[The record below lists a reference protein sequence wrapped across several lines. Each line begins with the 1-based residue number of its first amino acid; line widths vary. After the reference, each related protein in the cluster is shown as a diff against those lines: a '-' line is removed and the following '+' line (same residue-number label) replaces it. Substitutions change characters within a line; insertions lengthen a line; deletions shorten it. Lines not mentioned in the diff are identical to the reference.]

1 MSATN
6 PPYPYNPNI
15 YNPSSYSGSTAN
27 TAVTEQYILE
37 NCLTYPFAQGL
48 ENTVGI
54 INLGD
59 FTSTGA
65 SSLTCSASQEIV
77 FGVPNV
83 PIITIA
89 SSGATISN
97 AVLTGTATAPTISGI
112 PTNTLEIINYEYL
125 TTGLGGYI
133 TQSEA
138 AATYETILAASS
150 TYETITAAS
159 NTYQTI
165 SNMSY
170 YAPVANPNLTG
181 TPTAPTATAG
191 TNTTQLATT
200 AFVVSSTSGLAPLAS
215 PNLTGVPTAPT
226 ATAGTN
232 TTQLATT
239 AFCLANGGSGTG
251 YAPIVNPVF
260 TQSITVDSDI
270 KAYGGLNNY
279 NGTGTYLWNSN
290 NTQYTSITQAV
301 GGLNFVGAANGTT
314 TMGDGVH
321 LMNLNVPFGSI
332 TCSTPPAGTNS
343 TIVATTAFVNNASGY
358 SGQIPIQ
365 WAGSQQN
372 SNSSYDL
379 IYYGQATTGSLNTLY
394 GIPITANSSNCII
407 TATVSNSVCG
417 ATLMSGVQYIQFVYG
432 STMGSQVN
440 NPNNNYPQITFNYD
454 VAVHQQIT
462 SGISLPAGYINYT
475 IRYIG

>member
-6 PPYPYNPNI
+6 PPYPYNPSV

-27 TAVTEQYILE
+27 TAVTEQYVLE

-65 SSLTCSASQEIV
+65 SSLTCSVSQEIV
-77 FGVPNV
+77 LGVPNV
-83 PIITIA
+83 PIITVA

-125 TTGLGGYI
+125 TSGLGGYI
-133 TQSEA
+133 TEAEA

-165 SNMSY
+165 SNMSF
-170 YAPVANPNLTG
+170 YAPIANPT
-181 TPTAPTATAG
+181 
-191 TNTTQLATT
+191 
-200 AFVVSSTSGLAPLAS
+200 F
-215 PNLTGVPTAPT
+215 TGVPAAPT

-251 YAPIVNPVF
+251 YAPIVNPTF
-260 TQSITVDSDI
+260 TQNITVDGAIES
-270 KAYGGLNNY
+270 YGGMNSY
-279 NGTGTYLWNSN
+279 TGGGTYLWNSY
-290 NTQYTSITQAV
+290 NTQYTSLTQLA
-301 GGLNFVGAANGTT
+301 GGLNIVSNTSGTT
-314 TMGDGVH
+314 ILGDGSH
-321 LMNLNVPFGSI
+321 TMSLTLPFGSI
-332 TCSTPPAGTNS
+332 NITNGSVICPTPPAGTNN
-343 TIVATTAFVNNASGY
+343 TQVATTAFVNNTAGF

-365 WAGSQQN
+365 WAGSYQN
-372 SNSSYDL
+372 ENSGYDL
-379 IYYGQATTGSLNTLY
+379 IYIGQATVNLPTAFPS
-394 GIPITANSSNCII
+394 IPLTANASNLIVVA
-407 TATVSNSVCG
+407 TASNSVGG
-417 ATLMSGVQYIQFVYG
+417 ATLITSVDHIQFVYG
-432 STMGSQVN
+432 STMGSQVY
-440 NPNNNYPQITFNYD
+440 NPDNNYPQIIFNYD
-454 VAVHQQIT
+454 VSVHQNIT
-462 SGISLPAGYINYT
+462 TGITMPSGYINYT

>member
-1 MSATN
+1 MSAY
-6 PPYPYNPNI
+6 PPPTENFPIFDDSAFKAVINAPLTEAQADKLYLKFPNAQGEETFQSI
-15 YNPSSYSGSTAN
+15 RVEGETFFQGTSNTFDVIPTCP
-27 TAVTEQYILE
+27 TAVVGTNTTAIATTAFVLA
-37 NCLTYPFAQGL
+37 NQGGAGVYAPIDSP
-48 ENTVGI
+48 T
-54 INLGD
+54 
-59 FTSTGA
+59 FT
-65 SSLTCSASQEIV
+65 
-77 FGVPNV
+77 
-83 PIITIA
+83 
-89 SSGATISN
+89 
-97 AVLTGTATAPTISGI
+97 GI
-112 PTNTLEIINYEYL
+112 P
-125 TTGLGGYI
+125 
-133 TQSEA
+133 A
-138 AATYETILAASS
+138 
-150 TYETITAAS
+150 
-159 NTYQTI
+159 
-165 SNMSY
+165 
-170 YAPVANPNLTG
+170 
-181 TPTAPTATAG
+181 APTAVVG

-200 AFVVSSTSGLAPLAS
+200 FVLANQSGAGVYAPL
-215 PNLTGVPTAPT
+215 L
-226 ATAGTN
+226 
-232 TTQLATT
+232 
-239 AFCLANGGSGTG
+239 
-251 YAPIVNPVF
+251 NPVF
-260 TQSITVDSDI
+260 TQNIQVNSDI

-279 NGTGTYLWNSN
+279 SGTGTYLWNAN

-372 SNSSYDL
+372 TNSSYDL

-417 ATLMSGVQYIQFVYG
+417 ATLMSGVQYVQFVYG

-462 SGISLPAGYINYT
+462 TGISMPSGYINYT
-475 IRYIG
+475 VKYIG